1 VVEYGPLPTRT
12 GAKEKEMIWPSNR
25 MLGYEREALP
35 VFLML
40 PTEEEPKEEEEI
52 DGD

>member
-1 VVEYGPLPTRT
+1 
-12 GAKEKEMIWPSNR
+12 MIWPSNR
-25 MLGYEREALP
+25 MLEYGREVLP

-40 PTEEEPKEEEEI
+40 PAEEEPKEEEEI